1 MVAHVSPEKVTL
13 PVRTRQRWPHLSNR
27 CHREHGAHT
36 FHHTS
41 WGSCASGPLVR
52 HPAVTQHLL
61 LDDMKGTNHCAAG
74 TAKALSTAEG
84 PSRPPWAT
92 QLTWGEAAL
101 GCLLSNAL
109 PSYSSFWKT
118 MLPNPVSQR
127 WPHPPKV
134 NEALLPA
141 VTLPWLL
148 RHELVI

>member
-1 MVAHVSPEKVTL
+1 MVPTPSIT
-13 PVRTRQRWPHLSNR
+13 HL
-27 CHREHGAHT
+27 GVAV
-36 FHHTS
+36 
-41 WGSCASGPLVR
+41 PLG

-109 PSYSSFWKT
+109 PSYSSF
-118 MLPNPVSQR
+118 
-127 WPHPPKV
+127 
-134 NEALLPA
+134 
-141 VTLPWLL
+141 
-148 RHELVI
+148 